1 MCHCYPGSI
10 LNHSFPSVFLPTCL
24 SVRCLYTDSRPMTL
38 HQQHG
43 ETDCW
48 PMDCPQ
54 LTCQNAVQ
62 EPGDCCPRCV
72 DTNPCANPL
81 LLQAGGRD
89 SSTSTCVYMGTTY
102 GHGDTW
108 VLETDP
114 CTSCEC
120 KVSRVHRPPTL
131 LSHEVRVTHPTSLLV
146 TETTMKTIIISTF
159 WKAMYFTCS
168 IFLSFIHSLFIH
180 SNSFL
185 LLLS

>member
-1 MCHCYPGSI
+1 MTCDCESPDVDLDCCPRCDVSASCHHQEFSLVLQHGETWTYRCQI
-10 LNHSFPSVFLPTCL
+10 CECL
-24 SVRCLYTDSRPMTL
+24 
-38 HQQHG
+38 HG

-120 KVSRVHRPPTL
+120 KAGHICCSYSQTCAASRKL
-131 LSHEVRVTHPTSLLV
+131 Q
-146 TETTMKTIIISTF
+146 
-159 WKAMYFTCS
+159 
-168 IFLSFIHSLFIH
+168 
-180 SNSFL
+180 
-185 LLLS
+185 